1 MNETVK
7 FKKFIPLD
15 DKDILDKI
23 HLNYRLSYLKDTALA
38 TGLDESNLQMISNM
52 ISSNNSD
59 IIQSILLN
67 QESISQIFERLRTS
81 DTEARKEAINFI
93 SEIFSIS
100 KNLQVQGRLNLMSSF
115 KSIEEYNLSILV
127 RECITFKEDILTS
140 SEVTPEQLDEANRL
154 VTNSL
159 DILLTYLQSFPVTLS
174 EMCHDKASDESEKLL
189 RSLVEHLLSS
199 DSQGVKL
206 QIHEMLRFLLEND
219 TNLTCAF
226 YDTAFKLFAD
236 YFTKEPK
243 ENDREYNDTMEMGKM
258 LAVDLIN
265 KAIID
270 DNYNAKMYI
279 NKYSIIDRINKMQK
293 FSSKILNMSIIKFH
307 KCLLLTGFKPYVT
320 EMIKTDLLDPV
331 VEIFDK
337 ITNKRNL
344 IASIVLELFSII
356 EKKSQF
362 ELAKHLF
369 DKHEV
374 VRPFL
379 KKCAELHQP
388 KVSFRQP
395 GLGLT
400 TVLDWSQE
408 TRWANVQPIW
418 GFSRRWES

>member
-1 MNETVK
+1 MK

-67 QESISQIFERLRTS
+67 QESISQIFERLRNS
-81 DTEARKEAINFI
+81 DIEARKEAINFI

-115 KSIEEYNLSILV
+115 KSIEEYNLSVLV
-127 RECITFKEDILTS
+127 RECITFKEDILTTN
-140 SEVTPEQLDEANRL
+140 EATTEQLEEANKL

-174 EMCHDKASDESEKLL
+174 EMCNDKASDECEKLL

-219 TNLTCAF
+219 SNLTCTF

-236 YFTKEPK
+236 YFLKEPK

-265 KAIID
+265 KAIVD

-279 NKYSIIDRINKMQK
+279 NKYSIIDRINKMLK
-293 FSSKILNMSIIKFH
+293 FNSKILNMSIIKFH
-307 KCLLLTGFKPYVT
+307 KFLLLTGFKPYVT
-320 EMIKTDLLDPV
+320 EMIKMDLLDPV

-344 IASIVLELFSII
+344 VASIVLELFTII

-362 ELAKHLF
+362 ELARHLF
-369 DKHEV
+369 DKHEI

-379 KKCAELHQP
+379 KK
-388 KVSFRQP
+388 
-395 GLGLT
+395 
-400 TVLDWSQE
+400 
-408 TRWANVQPIW
+408 
-418 GFSRRWES
+418 